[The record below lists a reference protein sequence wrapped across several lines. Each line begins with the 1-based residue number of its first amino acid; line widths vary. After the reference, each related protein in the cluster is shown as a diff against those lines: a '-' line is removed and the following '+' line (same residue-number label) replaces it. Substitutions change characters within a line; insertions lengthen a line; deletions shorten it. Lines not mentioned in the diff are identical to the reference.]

1 MKRLNLKGGPAS
13 AADMQE
19 AANTSAHDAPPSGG
33 ASSGGSGGGA
43 RRYKD
48 DVPATVH
55 DFLKGKI
62 YAAADRKYRNPQLHE
77 ERNML
82 GAVSNMIDGGGLA
95 AIEGAKGPYYAM
107 LGKSGDYAQAL
118 ADAAKHSGVAA
129 EDIVAQFGGDA
140 ALEQAMRA
148 TQTAAY
154 SHTAGIN
161 RAVNRASALLGEGLI
176 SGDDAVRLAAA
187 DALGV
192 EQDALAKAWGL
203 NPGNEPGGAD
213 AQLPDWL
220 PRMDNLSPVQTS
232 AAYGLAAAGAGAAGI
247 ALANHLLA
255 KGQQQSDP
263 IAYAQ
268 AMQAMQAMNA
278 Y

>member
-192 EQDALAKAWGL
+192 EQEQLVKAWGL

-213 AQLPDWL
+213 QDFGLFEGL
-220 PRMDNLSPVQTS
+220 PRMDNLAPWQTG
-232 AAYGLAAAGAGAAGI
+232 AFYGMAAAGAGAAGI

-263 IAYAQ
+263 IAHA
-268 AMQAMQAMNA
+268 QAMQAMNA

>member
-1 MKRLNLKGGPAS
+1 MPSRNRAGAGFSPAE
-13 AADMQE
+13 MRE
-19 AANTSAHDAPPSGG
+19 AVNTAK
-33 ASSGGSGGGA
+33 GGA
-43 RRYKD
+43 RHYED
-48 DVPATVH
+48 DVSREVH

-62 YAAADRKYRNPQLHE
+62 YAAADRKIRNPQLHE
-77 ERNML
+77 EKSML

-95 AIEGAKGPYYAM
+95 VIEGAKGPYYPM
-107 LGKSGDYAQAL
+107 LGPKGDYAQAL
-118 ADAAKHSGVAA
+118 AAAAEHSGVAA
-129 EDIVAQFGGDA
+129 EDIVGQFGGDA
-140 ALEQAMRA
+140 ALKQAMQA
-148 TQTAAY
+148 TQKAAY
-154 SHTAGIN
+154 AHTSGIN

-213 AQLPDWL
+213 QDFGLFEGL
-220 PRMDNLSPVQTS
+220 PRMDNLAPWQTS
-232 AAYGLAAAGAGAAGI
+232 AAYGMAAAGAGAAGI
-247 ALANHLLA
+247 ALANHLMA

-268 AMQAMQAMNA
+268 AMQAMNA